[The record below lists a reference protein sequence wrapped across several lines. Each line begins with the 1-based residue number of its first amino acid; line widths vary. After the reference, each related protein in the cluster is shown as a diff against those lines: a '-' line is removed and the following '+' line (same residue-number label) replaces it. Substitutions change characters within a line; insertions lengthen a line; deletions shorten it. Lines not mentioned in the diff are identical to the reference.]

1 MDKIVV
7 IGKIKA
13 STDKTVD
20 IEYEAASGTREVRL
34 PRTLIGRLENLGDSK
49 TAILLNIDDSEDGEL
64 IGMHMGSGP
73 HAPLHAD
80 EENQR
85 IVEAMEY
92 GEDIMNNEERND
104 ETPQWGNIAGPSMS
118 RASESPIVRIK

>member
-85 IVEAMEY
+85 IVEAME
-92 GEDIMNNEERND
+92 
-104 ETPQWGNIAGPSMS
+104 
-118 RASESPIVRIK
+118 